1 MKNLLK
7 NIIILAIIGLLFANI
22 ANSASFRIVRTD
34 VDSTLSSFVTAK
46 YMFAFDIY
54 LDDIEYCNNVSF
66 QLKYDNASIIDYDG
80 HIQTNFSKEIDPY
93 TLEKNSQT
101 DIAFLN
107 ISTYTG
113 ESIENSYFP
122 NPRVLTLQ
130 FVVTPT
136 AENGKQVTFEFT
148 TALATTLN
156 NGESESIV
164 VDTQP
169 FVFDIH
175 GFVDVLPGNADNDA
189 EGFVNAADHVKI
201 ALYKGIEKRFP
212 GARFFK
218 RDNASTGKYLQKCLV
233 WDIADA
239 TYADCNGDGTVTI
252 SGDAVVVALNFDDN
266 QITEKQKTEL
276 QAQENLFN
284 KNLETETSISLP
296 IYAESYLDYNSAFGN
311 IILSGGQDYKIL
323 GIQAGNLF
331 TSTENIVI
339 DDYSM
344 INEEDSKQIHK
355 RRLEFFMMGYDP
367 GFKSEKSGE
376 LIKIILEPGAEFIK
390 PEIVIENLNGI
401 SLDKN
406 IFNLN
411 QFYSS
416 VKLDEEITSIIYKNS
431 SVSLSPIHTN
441 GLREARLYN
450 AFGNVIDI
458 NIRLSQEKLEIDTS
472 LLSSGVYILT
482 LQNSSAIKSYKLI
495 ITK

>member
-7 NIIILAIIGLLFANI
+7 NIILLAIIALSFANL

-34 VDSTLSSFVTAK
+34 VDSTLSDFVTAK
-46 YMFAFDIY
+46 YMFSFDIY

-80 HIQTNFSKEIDPY
+80 HIQTNFSRQLDPY
-93 TLEKNSQT
+93 TLEKDSQT

-164 VDTQP
+164 VDTEP
-169 FVFDIH
+169 VIFDIH
-175 GFVDVLPGNADNDA
+175 GFVDVLPGNADNDP

-218 RDNASTGKYLQKCLV
+218 RENASTGKYLQKCLV

-239 TYADCNGDGTVTI
+239 TYADCNGDGTITI
-252 SGDAVVVALNFDDN
+252 GDAVVVALNFDDN
-266 QITEKQKTEL
+266 QISEKQNSEL
-276 QAQENLFN
+276 QTKENIFN
-284 KNLETETSISLP
+284 KKLETQTSISLP
-296 IYAESYLDYNSAFGN
+296 IYAESYIDYNSAFGK
-311 IILSGGQDYKIL
+311 IILTGGRDYKIL
-323 GIQAGNLF
+323 GVQAGNLF

-339 DDYSM
+339 DDFKRSDE
-344 INEEDSKQIHK
+344 NDSEQNLN
-355 RRLEFFMMGYDP
+355 RELEFFIMGYDS
-367 GFKSEKSGE
+367 GFKSENSGE
-376 LIKIILEPGAEFIK
+376 LVKIILDPGLDFIK
-390 PEIVIENLNGI
+390 PEIIIDELNGI

-406 IFNLN
+406 IFELG
-411 QFYSS
+411 QLYSS
-416 VKLDEEITSIIYKNS
+416 VNIADENISIIYGNS
-431 SVSLSPIHTN
+431 YISLFPLHIN
-441 GLREARLYN
+441 DLQNIKLYN
-450 AFGNVIDI
+450 AFGNNIDI
-458 NIRLSQEKLEIDTS
+458 DIRLGQEKLEIDTS
-472 LLSSGVYILT
+472 SLFSGVYILT
-482 LQNSSAIKSYKLI
+482 VQNDSKLYSYKLI